1 MDSARRVERLRA
13 LVARIELLPASP
25 DRDWML
31 SELRTRMVDLDT
43 GVTPRAYLPR
53 RFPDPPPDRPPLG
66 RSASPLGPFSSRP
79 LPGR

>member
-53 RFPDPPPDRPPLG
+53 RPPDPAPDGSLG
-66 RSASPLGPFSSRP
+66 RSAPPLGPFSSRP
-79 LPGR
+79 FPGR